1 MEFAGE
7 LAGRER
13 AGAVGGAPETGG
25 QGGGAESSR
34 RKASIG
40 AGLDRR
46 PLRQQDS
53 NGPSGPVLLLP
64 RAGKRFFTNGRAHGG
79 RTSA

>member
-1 MEFAGE
+1 MALIYKENKE
-7 LAGRER
+7 LGTSH
-13 AGAVGGAPETGG
+13 GV
-25 QGGGAESSR
+25 S
-34 RKASIG
+34 
-40 AGLDRR
+40 R

-79 RTSA
+79 RTFA